1 MSEHDE
7 EWMRYALLLADKA
20 QQQGEIPVGAVLV
33 QDNKIMGEGWNQSI
47 TNHDPSAHAEMIAIR
62 QAGQMLQ
69 NYRLVNSTLYV
80 TLEPCPMCA
89 GLLVHSRIDRLVFGA
104 ADLKTGSAGSV
115 MNLVSHPQLN
125 HHIEVLGGI
134 LDQECGT
141 KLSEFFKSRRAE
153 KKRLKNEQ
161 KLGGG

>member
-1 MSEHDE
+1 
-7 EWMRYALLLADKA
+7 
-20 QQQGEIPVGAVLV
+20 
-33 QDNKIMGEGWNQSI
+33 
-47 TNHDPSAHAEMIAIR
+47 
-62 QAGQMLQ
+62 
-69 NYRLVNSTLYV
+69 
-80 TLEPCPMCA
+80 MCA